1 MKTFILICNISVPLL
16 IISIGLL
23 YKYSL
28 YKKINKILDLFMP
41 IVMIFSGVGY
51 DGKNDFYKNT
61 NLLAF
66 ANRKCSLIWSISGIC
81 TLVITIIVLI
91 VNKSNIINANTF
103 SDMSNV
109 SVIMLE
115 VEFAIVVAVF
125 ISIEYFLKKKLY
137 KKIDANLKL

>member
-1 MKTFILICNISVPLL
+1 MKTFILICNITVPLL
-16 IISIGLL
+16 MISIGLL

-28 YKKINKILDLFMP
+28 YKKTNKILDLFMP
-41 IVMIFSGVGY
+41 IVMIFSGAGD

-61 NLLAF
+61 NLLAS
-66 ANRKCSLIWSISGIC
+66 ANKKCSLIWSISGIC

-125 ISIEYFLKKKLY
+125 ISVEYFLKKKLY